1 MIKRRT
7 VLLLAVLAVI
17 LIPGAAAVTHAQQLA
32 PATNLTTTDPSLATT
47 PAITAGDD
55 DVNDDCSGDFNDEVN
70 GDFNDESGDTTE
82 DCTDDGVA
90 IVGSI
95 AVASPAPSDLSALAT
110 LTPEAA
116 TAAALAANPT
126 ATLDEIQ
133 LTVKNG
139 YLVYEVEF
147 IKGGEVLIDAGDGK
161 VLLTETAD
169 SDIND
174 GSSDPEKDEGSCDND
189 SVESENEQEDSG
201 D

>member
-32 PATNLTTTDPSLATT
+32 PATNLTTTDPTT
-47 PAITAGDD
+47 PAITADD
-55 DVNDDCSGDFNDEVN
+55 DDINDECDGDFNDE
-70 GDFNDESGDTTE
+70 FGDTTEEE
-82 DCTDDGVA
+82 DCTDDGSDVA

-174 GSSDPEKDEGSCDND
+174 GSSDPETDND

>member
-1 MIKRRT
+1 MTKRRT

-32 PATNLTTTDPSLATT
+32 PATNLSAADPSPTT
-47 PAITAGDD
+47 PPAITGDD
-55 DVNDDCSGDFNDEVN
+55 DFNDEC
-70 GDFNDESGDTTE
+70 GDTTE
-82 DCTDDGVA
+82 DCTDDGGDVA

-95 AVASPAPSDLSALAT
+95 AVGSPAPSDLSALAK

-126 ATLDEIQ
+126 ATLDETQ

-169 SDIND
+169 SDVND
-174 GSSDPEKDEGSCDND
+174 GSSGTEKDEDSCDND
-189 SVESENEQEDSG
+189 SDESENEQEDSG

>member
-32 PATNLTTTDPSLATT
+32 PATNLTTTDPSPAAT
-47 PAITAGDD
+47 PAITADD
-55 DVNDDCSGDFNDEVN
+55 DGTNDECDGDFNDE
-70 GDFNDESGDTTE
+70 FGDTTEEE
-82 DCTDDGVA
+82 DCTDDGGDAA

-95 AVASPAPSDLSALAT
+95 AVGSPAPSDLSALAT

-169 SDIND
+169 SEIKD
-174 GSSDPEKDEGSCDND
+174 GSSDPETDND

>member
-32 PATNLTTTDPSLATT
+32 PATNLTTTDPTLVTA
-47 PAITAGDD
+47 PAITADD
-55 DVNDDCSGDFNDEVN
+55 DCNDECEGDFNN
-70 GDFNDESGDTTE
+70 ESGDTTE

-95 AVASPAPSDLSALAT
+95 AVGSPAPSDLSALAT

-174 GSSDPEKDEGSCDND
+174 GSSDTEKDEDSCDND

>member
-47 PAITAGDD
+47 PAITADD
-55 DVNDDCSGDFNDEVN
+55 DDINDECDGDFNDE
-70 GDFNDESGDTTE
+70 FGDTTEEE

-95 AVASPAPSDLSALAT
+95 AASPAPSDLSALAT

-169 SDIND
+169 SEIND
-174 GSSDPEKDEGSCDND
+174 GSSDPETDND

-201 D
+201 N

>member
-1 MIKRRT
+1 MTKRRT

-17 LIPGAAAVTHAQQLA
+17 LVPGAAAVTHAQQLA
-32 PATNLTTTDPSLATT
+32 PATNLTTTDPSPATA
-47 PAITAGDD
+47 PAITADDDDINDECKGDFDD
-55 DVNDDCSGDFNDEVN
+55 DVDGDFNDEC
-70 GDFNDESGDTTE
+70 GDTTE
-82 DCTDDGVA
+82 DCTDDGDDAA

-169 SDIND
+169 SEIND
-174 GSSDPEKDEGSCDND
+174 GSSDPETDND

>member
-32 PATNLTTTDPSLATT
+32 PATNLTTTDPSPAAT
-47 PAITAGDD
+47 PAITADD
-55 DVNDDCSGDFNDEVN
+55 DDINDECDGDFNN
-70 GDFNDESGDTTE
+70 ESGDTTE

-95 AVASPAPSDLSALAT
+95 AVGSPAPSDLSALAT

-169 SDIND
+169 SEIND
-174 GSSDPEKDEGSCDND
+174 GSSDPETDND